1 MSVLAVCLGCVSSW
15 VCLLGF
21 LATSVLTHV
30 FCVCGERQC
39 LRYVKPFVQTDFAA
53 ASKKFDRQCQLFK
66 EKISKATESKY
77 TVP

>member
-1 MSVLAVCLGCVSSW
+1 MSVLAVCLGCVSDW

-30 FCVCGERQC
+30 FSLCVERGC

-53 ASKKFDRQCQLFK
+53 ASKKFERQCQLLK
-66 EKISKATESKY
+66 EKISKGAESKY
-77 TVP
+77 TMP